1 MKVSTKQR
9 DEPEFTVPFS
19 FIEGEGALGKI
30 SGFATCE
37 EEQACPPSFVSMILL
52 TEQQVKE
59 KLFKKKIL
67 PFSIKVKS

>member
-9 DEPEFTVPFS
+9 GGPEFTVPFI
-19 FIEGEGALGKI
+19 FIEGEGVLGKLT
-30 SGFATCE
+30 GFATRE
-37 EEQACPPSFVSMILL
+37 EEQACLPSLVSIILL

-59 KLFKKKIL
+59 KLLKKEIM